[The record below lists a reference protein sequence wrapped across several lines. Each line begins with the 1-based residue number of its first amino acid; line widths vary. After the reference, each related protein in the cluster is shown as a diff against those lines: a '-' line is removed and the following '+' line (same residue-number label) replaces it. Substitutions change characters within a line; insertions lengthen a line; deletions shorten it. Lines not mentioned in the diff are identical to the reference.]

1 MFGGIKMFFQLK
13 EAPKKTLDTY
23 DKISELVRAIL
34 DFECPDHRANH
45 HILYSANSKL
55 ESYREAR
62 DFYRPFD
69 NPSTSIGQFSRDAYQ
84 LANQKYNQ
92 LYTIIRGYMHLS
104 DEKQREHFNHH
115 FRFSKEKI
123 DAMYTL
129 FSNKELHKQLQLEA
143 AFYQCLK
150 EDITPLLTQC
160 E

>member
-1 MFGGIKMFFQLK
+1 MFFQLK

-23 DKISELVRAIL
+23 DKISELVCAIL
-34 DFECPDHRANH
+34 YFECTDHSANH

-69 NPSTSIGQFSRDAYQ
+69 DPSTSLGQFSREAYQ

-92 LYTIIRGYMHLS
+92 LYTIIRGYMYLS
-104 DEKQREHFNHH
+104 DDTQREHFNHH

-123 DAMYTL
+123 DTFHAL
-129 FSNKELHKQLQLEA
+129 FSNKDHHKQLQLETS
-143 AFYQCLK
+143 FYEHLK
-150 EDITPLLTQC
+150 NDVAPLLTQF